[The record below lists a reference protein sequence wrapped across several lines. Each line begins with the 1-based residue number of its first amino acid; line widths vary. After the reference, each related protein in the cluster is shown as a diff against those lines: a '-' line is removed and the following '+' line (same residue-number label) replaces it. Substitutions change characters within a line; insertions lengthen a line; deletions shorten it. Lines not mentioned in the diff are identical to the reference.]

1 MSVVYVGLFLLCGS
15 SLWSSSEFSSSY
27 DHDKTALANPLN
39 QWLKTQKTLDK
50 ITDISA
56 EEWPELAEYAR
67 RVYAI
72 TFDETPNY
80 ESLEELFSQQ
90 KTI

>member
-1 MSVVYVGLFLLCGS
+1 MSVVYVGLFLLHGS
-15 SLWSSSEFSSSY
+15 SLWSNDIPGSY
-27 DHDKTALANPLN
+27 DKTALTNPLN

-50 ITDISA
+50 ITDISV
-56 EEWPELAEYAR
+56 EDWPELAEYAR

-72 TFDETPNY
+72 NFDETPDY